1 VTQRWNFL
9 IVLFIVRLSMAFQF
23 QSVASLSPVIMKAYG
38 VGLGDIGLLISVYLA
53 PGIAFALPG
62 GEIGRRFGDKRVVLF
77 GLVLMI
83 GGGLLMAFAPTWNW
97 QIAGRIGAGIGGV
110 VLNVLMSKMV
120 TDWFAGKE
128 IATAMAIFVNSWP
141 AGIALCL
148 FLLPVIAAARGIVAA
163 LLLTAAFS
171 ALGFILLAAFYTV
184 PSQAGSAA
192 SLPAAAWPRP
202 PAIQAMVV
210 AGTIWGLFNAAL
222 GMVFGFG
229 TVLLVERDWSL
240 AAAGSATSLILFIV
254 SLSVPFGGVLADRTG
269 KHVQIMLLG
278 FALFAVALLTATR
291 TSAVIPAFVALG
303 LVGGLSAGPIMSLPA
318 RVLNPPVRAV
328 GMGIHFTLFY
338 VFVVAAPIVA
348 GILSTW
354 IGTARAAFDFGAFL
368 LALCFPA
375 YWVFNRLA
383 PCDACKL
390 SAASNGLMSPLGT
403 NRTNRIGPTMSVP
416 QG

>member
-1 VTQRWNFL
+1 VTQRWNVL
-9 IVLFIVRLSMAFQF
+9 IILFMVRLSMAFQF
-23 QSVASLSPVIMKAYG
+23 QSVASLSPVIMQTYG
-38 VGLGDIGLLISVYLA
+38 VGLGDIGLLISAYLA

-62 GEIGRRFGDKRVVLF
+62 GEIGRRFGDKRAVLF
-77 GLVLMI
+77 GLVLMV

-148 FLLPVIAAARGIVAA
+148 FLLPMIAAARGILGA

-171 ALGFILLAAFYTV
+171 AVGFILFAAFYNS
-184 PSQAGSAA
+184 PSQVNSVTKRP
-192 SLPAAAWPRP
+192 SVSWPPSR
-202 PAIQAMVV
+202 AIQAMVV

-229 TVLLVERDWSL
+229 TILLVERDWSL

-254 SLSVPFGGVLADRTG
+254 SLSVPLGGVLADRTG

-278 FALFAVALLTATR
+278 FALFSFALLTATR
-291 TSAVIPAFVALG
+291 TSDVIPAFVVLG

-318 RVLNPPVRAV
+318 RVLSPPLRAV
-328 GMGIHFTLFY
+328 GMGIHFTMFY
-338 VFVVAAPIVA
+338 VLVVAAPIVA
-348 GILSTW
+348 GILSTR
-354 IGTARAAFDFGAFL
+354 IGTAEAAFDFGAFL
-368 LALCFPA
+368 MVLCFPA

-383 PCDACKL
+383 P
-390 SAASNGLMSPLGT
+390 SATLAN
-403 NRTNRIGPTMSVP
+403 
-416 QG
+416 

>member
-1 VTQRWNFL
+1 MTQRWNVL
-9 IVLFIVRLSMAFQF
+9 IILFAVRLSMAFQF
-23 QSVASLSPVIMKAYG
+23 QSVASLSPAIMKAYG
-38 VGLGDIGLLISVYLA
+38 VGLGDIGLLISLYLA

-77 GLVLMI
+77 GLLLMMA
-83 GGGLLMAFAPTWNW
+83 GGLLMAFAPTWHW
-97 QIAGRIGAGIGGV
+97 QIAGRIVAGIGGV

-148 FLLPVIAAARGIVAA
+148 FTLPAIAAANGIATA
-163 LLLTAAFS
+163 LLLTTAFC
-171 ALGFILLAAFYTV
+171 ALGFILLAALYRA
-184 PSQAGSAA
+184 PSQVGSAA
-192 SLPAAAWPRP
+192 TLPAAAWPRP
-202 PAIQAMVV
+202 PAIRAMVA
-210 AGTIWGLFNAAL
+210 AGAIWGLFNGAL

-229 TVLLVERDWSL
+229 TIMLVERGWSL
-240 AAAGSATSLILFIV
+240 AAAGSATSLVLWIV

-269 KHVQIMLLG
+269 KHIEIMLIG

-291 TSAVIPAFVALG
+291 TDAVIPAFVVLG
-303 LVGGLSAGPIMSLPA
+303 LVGGLSAGPVMSLPA
-318 RVLNPPVRAV
+318 RVLIPPVRAV

-348 GILSTW
+348 GVLSTR
-354 IGTARAAFDFGAFL
+354 IGSAGAAFDFGAFM

-375 YWVFNRLA
+375 YWVFDRLA
-383 PCDACKL
+383 ARATPA
-390 SAASNGLMSPLGT
+390 G
-403 NRTNRIGPTMSVP
+403 
-416 QG
+416 